1 MVLIYS
7 FTFNY
12 LVQTV
17 ILSFNTN
24 IRKTNLYMSIYIYK
38 PKDKLDKYD
47 NKLKI
52 ERQGETN

>member
-1 MVLIYS
+1 MVFIYS
-7 FTFNY
+7 FTFKY

-38 PKDKLDKYD
+38 PKDKYD

-52 ERQGETN
+52 EKQGETN

>member
-1 MVLIYS
+1 MVFIYS
-7 FTFNY
+7 FTFKY

-38 PKDKLDKYD
+38 PKGKLDKYD

-52 ERQGETN
+52 EKQGETN

>member
-1 MVLIYS
+1 MVFIYS

-38 PKDKLDKYD
+38 PKGKLDKYD

-52 ERQGETN
+52 EKQGETN